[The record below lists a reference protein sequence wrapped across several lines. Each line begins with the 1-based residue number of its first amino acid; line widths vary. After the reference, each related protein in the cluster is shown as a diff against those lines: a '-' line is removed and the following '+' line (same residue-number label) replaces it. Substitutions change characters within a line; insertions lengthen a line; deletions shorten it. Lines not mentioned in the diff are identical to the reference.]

1 MEPDAHESATES
13 VFDLHATT
21 HTGEPVSLRD
31 LVVRGPVV
39 LFFYPK
45 AHTPGCTIEA
55 CHFRDLQA
63 EFETLGALCV
73 GVSRDPVDTQAAFAQ
88 RHGFGFPLL
97 SDRDG
102 ALARRFG
109 AKRAG
114 RLWHRRRTIVIGTD
128 GQVLGQIDSEINPR
142 KHGDE
147 ALALLRQAAGS

>member
-1 MEPDAHESATES
+1 MKPDVREPTTES
-13 VFDLHATT
+13 VSDLQATT
-21 HTGEPVSLRD
+21 HTGEQVSLRD
-31 LVVRGPVV
+31 LLARGPAV

-45 AHTPGCTIEA
+45 AHAPGCTIEA

-63 EFETLGALCV
+63 EFEALGAQCV
-73 GVSRDPVDTQAAFAQ
+73 GVSRDPVDTQATFAE

-114 RLWHRRRTIVIGTD
+114 RLWHRRRTVVVGTD
-128 GQVLGQIDSEINPR
+128 GEVLGEIDSEMSFR